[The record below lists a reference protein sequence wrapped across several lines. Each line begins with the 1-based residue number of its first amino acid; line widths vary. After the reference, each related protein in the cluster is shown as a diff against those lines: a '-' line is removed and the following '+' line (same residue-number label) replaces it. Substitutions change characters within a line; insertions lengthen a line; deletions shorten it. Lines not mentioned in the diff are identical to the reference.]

1 MVLRL
6 TDTLVFSIVARV
18 IVTPVA
24 SLNLFSSREQE
35 FEQRALL
42 LKRLNFV
49 IFCSDV
55 DQYHKFMPDIQGE
68 NTSLTQCPLSCKI
81 HNNL

>member
-1 MVLRL
+1 M
-6 TDTLVFSIVARV
+6 A
-18 IVTPVA
+18 PGA

-42 LKRLNFV
+42 LKRLNFT
-49 IFCSDV
+49 IFCSEV

-68 NTSLTQCPLSCKI
+68 HCIDGSIESFDETIECS
-81 HNNL
+81 